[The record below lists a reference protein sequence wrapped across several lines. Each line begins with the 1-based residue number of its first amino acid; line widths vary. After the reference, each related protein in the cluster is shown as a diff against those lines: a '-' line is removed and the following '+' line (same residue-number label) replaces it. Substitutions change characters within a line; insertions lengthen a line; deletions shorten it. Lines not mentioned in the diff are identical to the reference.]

1 MTLKTTFLQL
11 LISLL
16 KKINDHLQ
24 TSYGQD
30 FVSTMVEEE
39 SFE

>member
-11 LISLL
+11 SISLL
-16 KKINDHLQ
+16 KKINDHLRI
-24 TSYGQD
+24 SYGQD